1 MYQFFVEP
9 GQIQGKRV
17 TITGSD
23 VNHIKNVLRMRIGE
37 EIAVSNGM
45 DGLEY
50 RCGIEEFLED
60 EVVCTL
66 RFVKEDGLE
75 LPSRIYLFQAL
86 PKGDK
91 MELVIQKAVE
101 LALANQEED
110 RRRVEELRDY
120 LVAFAVIPV
129 AAKRCVV
136 KLDAK
141 KEKNKLAR
149 WQGISEA
156 AAKQSKRRIIPEVMP
171 VMSMGEALRFASEM
185 DVKLFPYELAEG
197 MGKTKE
203 LIGKIRPGQSVAV
216 FIGPEGGFEDG
227 EVEEASACGFVPV
240 TLGRRIL
247 RTETAGFTVLSW
259 IMYQLEGDGPESSQ
273 LGQPGI

>member
-101 LALANQEED
+101 LG
-110 RRRVEELRDY
+110 
-120 LVAFAVIPV
+120 AFAVIPV
-129 AAKRCVV
+129 
-136 KLDAK
+136 
-141 KEKNKLAR
+141 
-149 WQGISEA
+149 